1 MNREYEIL
9 NRKLDVLFEELMWL
23 RHDFQKEKYEKE
35 IKELE
40 YRVKTAQDELNYRKE
55 DNRFHFEQIDEK
67 RRYFR
72 KIEQEFPKNEEPV
85 EINAWS
91 V

>member
-23 RHDFQKEKYEKE
+23 KHDFQKEKYEKE

-40 YRVKTAQDELNYRKE
+40 YRVKKAQDELNYRRE
-55 DNRFHFEQIDEK
+55 DNRFHFEQLDDK
-67 RRYFR
+67 RRIFNQ
-72 KIEQEFPKNEEPV
+72 IEQCFLKEEPV
-85 EINAWS
+85 ETTVWS
-91 V
+91 I